1 VLHKAINTGIVLT
14 SWRPSL
20 MCLTARYHCSEDVST
35 LLTLTHKGLVGLVGC
50 SCMTELLMTPAVHN
64 AHIKHPCSFAADSI
78 SYSTHISADHC
89 PIIHCTLAY
98 QASFC
103 TQTVSKMPVNEVLAT
118 EFIKLVTIS
127 SRSSSVGYAT
137 RTTGWERR
145 MLSERVKD
153 GFVKAV
159 EKADVPDGATTAIL
173 V

>member
-1 VLHKAINTGIVLT
+1 
-14 SWRPSL
+14 
-20 MCLTARYHCSEDVST
+20 
-35 LLTLTHKGLVGLVGC
+35 
-50 SCMTELLMTPAVHN
+50 
-64 AHIKHPCSFAADSI
+64 
-78 SYSTHISADHC
+78 
-89 PIIHCTLAY
+89 
-98 QASFC
+98 
-103 TQTVSKMPVNEVLAT
+103 MPVNEVLAT